1 MSNLPTEKYLTRLFS
16 KPNDTIFCHGKFYV
30 PQKGFTRA
38 IELRAGDE
46 LYTVN
51 GEYVV
56 IEKIQH
62 EILESPVKVYN
73 FRVADY
79 HTYYVS
85 NNGIATHNNTCTPN
99 TGGTEGGKTDE
110 PGKPSKQYEPTRELK
125 DHLKTGNGNAPKG
138 SKGIDGAHNEAEF
151 LNQIEKHGCKTVGDP
166 VEIEP
171 GIKRYEY
178 QVPAKDKAGNIIEGQ
193 YKAKVQ
199 TKTTYDPNII
209 SDEAFVNRGV
219 EAFENFKGSLTEGES
234 IPREWSFTDNNGLS
248 WHGYTDGYGNP
259 TSFFPE

>member
-1 MSNLPTEKYLTRLFS
+1 MNVFKYIAVIICLGQVLS
-16 KPNDTIFCHGKFYV
+16 AIPVINVHAEDT
-30 PQKGFTRA
+30 FT
-38 IELRAGDE
+38 
-46 LYTVN
+46 N
-51 GEYVV
+51 
-56 IEKIQH
+56 
-62 EILESPVKVYN
+62 S
-73 FRVADY
+73 
-79 HTYYVS
+79 
-85 NNGIATHNNTCTPN
+85 
-99 TGGTEGGKTDE
+99 
-110 PGKPSKQYEPTRELK
+110 
-125 DHLKTGNGNAPKG
+125 
-138 SKGIDGAHNEAEF
+138 
-151 LNQIEKHGCKTVGDP
+151 
-166 VEIEP
+166 
-171 GIKRYEY
+171 RYEY